1 MTVRDWSQSIYLLT
15 DLQLVQGMFF
25 FFSVRKKNRERE
37 EEGRQVDYR
46 KRGSERV
53 DRWRVRGL

>member
-1 MTVRDWSQSIYLLT
+1 MTVSDWSQSIYLLT

-25 FFSVRKKNRERE
+25 SVRKKNRE
-37 EEGRQVDYR
+37 EEGRQVDHR